1 MTINFLLVG
10 GIIPIKRILQ
20 LLVVRWEE
28 KARSPNQTKKIES
41 KRDRRVASKFI
52 KKLTKPT
59 KMVNKRLSKAKGS
72 IFMTPTLANFL
83 WSLVLGAVIVVIPF
97 TAALIF
103 ISQKDKIK
111 RNF

>member
-1 MTINFLLVG
+1 LFDGRKTAIAPSN
-10 GIIPIKRILQ
+10 PENRDQ
-20 LLVVRWEE
+20 T
-28 KARSPNQTKKIES
+28 RSPNSHQIYKKVNKAYKI
-41 KRDRRVASKFI
+41 
-52 KKLTKPT
+52 
-59 KMVNKRLSKAKGS
+59 VNKRLSKAKGS